1 MLEQSYHIDISPSY
15 WSSSTKQRIRPFLLA
30 AGLGGV
36 TLGAYA
42 FLIEPYWL
50 QVTHT
55 RIYLPALPPAL
66 IGLRI
71 ALLTDLHG
79 GRGTP
84 LSLIR
89 RACRKAMAERPD
101 LIALSG
107 DFVSDDAEDFRDVLD
122 ALACLHAPLGV
133 YAVPGNHDYRA
144 DIKEWHQQIAVD
156 STIINLTNRAVM
168 RVVNG
173 ARLCIAGVDD
183 FSHGTPRLQQLPSPD
198 QVDCTILLAHN
209 PDQAE
214 HLRGVHAR
222 VDLVLSG
229 HTHGGQVR
237 FPLIGALR
245 NPARH
250 DDVYEEGLHQRPW
263 TQVYVSRGIGTINLP
278 VRFLCRPE
286 VAILELTGP
295 SE

>member
-1 MLEQSYHIDISPSY
+1 MLKQSYHIDIPPSY
-15 WSSSTKQRIRPFLLA
+15 WSSSAKQRRLLLA

-36 TLGAYA
+36 VLGAYA
-42 FLIEPYWL
+42 FLIEPRWL

-71 ALLTDLHG
+71 ALLADLHV

-89 RACRKAMAERPD
+89 RACQKAMAEHPD

-107 DFVSDDAEDFRDVLD
+107 DFVSDDIDSFGGVLK
-122 ALACLHAPLGV
+122 ALACLDAPLGV
-133 YAVPGNHDYRA
+133 YAVPGNHDHRA
-144 DIKEWHQQIAVD
+144 DIKEWHRQFAAD
-156 STIINLTNRAVM
+156 SKIIDLTNQAVI
-168 RVVNG
+168 RVING
-173 ARLCIAGVDD
+173 SRLCIAGVDD

-214 HLRGVHAR
+214 HLRGAHAR

-229 HTHGGQVR
+229 HTHGGQIR
-237 FPLIGALR
+237 LPLIGALR

-250 DDVYEEGLHQRPW
+250 DDLYEEGLHQRPW
-263 TQVYVSRGIGTINLP
+263 TQVYVSRGIGTTHLP

-295 SE
+295 SR